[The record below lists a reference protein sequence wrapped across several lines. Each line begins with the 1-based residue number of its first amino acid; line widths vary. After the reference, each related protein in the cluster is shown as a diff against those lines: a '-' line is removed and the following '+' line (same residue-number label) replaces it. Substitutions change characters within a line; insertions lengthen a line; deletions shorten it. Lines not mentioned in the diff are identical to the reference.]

1 MDTTEV
7 GVAVGSF
14 AMHQC
19 LFRALEHSVKV
30 SQLYR
35 ALQAQRAGKRL
46 DASAVQDKQQRDDN
60 KRLWSCYLSHLHC
73 GITIVSCLCYWVSRP
88 VDVYSPKYMVEV
100 SARPQPRAAK
110 QRGRSS
116 GASSACM
123 HARHAPCAGCMHAP
137 PSACVRLTSHA
148 PSDQQ
153 LRAVRVRGARPPA
166 RAGRAGVDARM
177 PAQGPEDSG
186 DEKWM
191 RHTVS
196 FSVGY
201 FANDLLL
208 MLMYPQVCAHACSCA
223 GAHNHSQVAV
233 LGLVAQVAPSTP
245 PSLLLKAIMA
255 AAAPGVGRAQM
266 RAHGSSLRAH
276 AHVTRA
282 GHVGTRA
289 CVV

>member
-1 MDTTEV
+1 MQGWQRRGRSCVLAPEEQTSCRARRRSSPPRSVRHGSRCGEAANRRVRGKQACKTKNGGPTGADTTTSREGMDTTEV

-88 VDVYSPKYMVEV
+88 VDVYSPKYMVE
-100 SARPQPRAAK
+100 
-110 QRGRSS
+110 
-116 GASSACM
+116 
-123 HARHAPCAGCMHAP
+123 
-137 PSACVRLTSHA
+137 
-148 PSDQQ
+148 
-153 LRAVRVRGARPPA
+153 
-166 RAGRAGVDARM
+166 
-177 PAQGPEDSG
+177 GPEDSG

-208 MLMYPQVCAHACSCA
+208 MLMYPQVCAHAA
-223 GAHNHSQVAV
+223 MPARE
-233 LGLVAQVAPSTP
+233 PTTIP
-245 PSLLLKAIMA
+245 K
-255 AAAPGVGRAQM
+255 
-266 RAHGSSLRAH
+266 
-276 AHVTRA
+276 
-282 GHVGTRA
+282 
-289 CVV
+289 